1 MITLPA
7 VPSVP
12 TDDESSR
19 GRFPGSNLPPRRL
32 AVFMTLAVLLMM
44 IGLGLFII
52 NRYRALQLHS
62 LGEIGAVYVDK
73 LLAPYALV
81 QRNDDPVSE
90 AVRTAIAEVIQ
101 NNSGAAADVALRIW
115 APQGD
120 LLFSSIQGDTP
131 DMHDPGDLTIAL
143 AGETITRLE
152 TSGPNAGENP
162 LPYPYFE
169 IYVPIHDPQ
178 SGQFVAVGEIYQPAN
193 QILQDRAFVERTVWL
208 VTALATM
215 GMLGMLAL
223 SVRQSEQLEAR
234 LLVKRRL
241 MAQNE
246 QLRREAVQ
254 ARLDAAQSN
263 EQVLN
268 HVGAELHDGPVQLLG
283 LMSLMSESGA
293 RGVLPDGTS
302 FAALAR
308 DVLSQL
314 RILSA
319 GLILPE
325 VENLTTSSV
334 IDLAVTRHRS
344 LSGQD
349 VELDI
354 GTLPERLDAPRSVC
368 LFRVI
373 QEGLSNA
380 LHHGEGDTPP
390 HLRVHQHGKILLI
403 TVRNAPAAATGRSR
417 SKVWHGLGLH
427 GMRRRLD
434 AFGGACQLE
443 TVGQHAVLTV
453 LLPLGSDVPD
463 LGLAQPIS

>member
-1 MITLPA
+1 MMDNPA
-7 VPSVP
+7 PPSVP
-12 TDDESSR
+12 TDDESS
-19 GRFPGSNLPPRRL
+19 GRVLAGRSLPPRRL
-32 AVFMTLAVLLMM
+32 AAFMTFAVLLMM

-73 LLAPYALV
+73 LLAPYALA
-81 QRNDDPVSE
+81 QRSEDPISE
-90 AVRTAIAEVIQ
+90 AVRAAIAEVIQ
-101 NNSGAAADVALRIW
+101 NHSGTAADVTLRIW
-115 APQGD
+115 SPHGD
-120 LLFSSIQGDTP
+120 LLFSSIQDDTP
-131 DMHDPGDLTIAL
+131 DMHDSGDLKIAL

-152 TSGPNAGENP
+152 TSGPKAGENP

-208 VTALATM
+208 MTALATL
-215 GMLGMLAL
+215 GMLALLAL

-293 RGVLPDGTS
+293 RGTLPDGTT

-314 RILSA
+314 RILSS

-349 VELDI
+349 IELDI
-354 GTLPERLDAPRSVC
+354 GTLPDRLDAPRSVC

-380 LHHGEGDTPP
+380 LHHGEGDTS
-390 HLRVHQHGKILLI
+390 HLAVHLHGKILLVS
-403 TVRNAPAAATGRSR
+403 VRNTLAATTDRPR

-434 AFGGACQLE
+434 AFGGSCQLE
-443 TVGQHAVLTV
+443 TVGQQVVLTV
-453 LLPLGSDVPD
+453 LLPLGSEAP
-463 LGLAQPIS
+463 GPGQPIS

>member
-1 MITLPA
+1 MTDDPVAPLVSA
-7 VPSVP
+7 
-12 TDDESSR
+12 DDESTGSV
-19 GRFPGSNLPPRRL
+19 FPGQNLPPRRL

-81 QRNDDPVSE
+81 QRNDDPISE
-90 AVRTAIAEVIQ
+90 AVRAAIAEVIQ
-101 NNSGAAADVALRIW
+101 NDSGTATDVALRIW
-115 APQGD
+115 SPNAD

-131 DMHDPGDLTIAL
+131 DMHDPGDLQIAL

-152 TSGPNAGENP
+152 ISGPEAGENP

-193 QILQDRAFVERTVWL
+193 PILKDRAFVERTVWL
-208 VTALATM
+208 VTAMATL
-215 GMLGMLAL
+215 GMLGLLAL

-234 LLVKRRL
+234 LVVKRRL

-283 LMSLMSESGA
+283 LMSLMSEPDVRAG
-293 RGVLPDGTS
+293 LPDGTS

-308 DVLSQL
+308 DALSQL
-314 RILSA
+314 RILSS

-325 VENLTTSSV
+325 VENLATSNI

-344 LSGQD
+344 LSGQEI
-349 VELDI
+349 ELDI
-354 GTLPERLDAPRSVC
+354 GSLPDRLDAPRAVC

-380 LHHGEGDTPP
+380 LYHGEGDTP
-390 HLRVHQHGKILLI
+390 HLTVHMHRNILLV
-403 TVRNAPAAATGRSR
+403 TVRNRLANTTGRPRSR
-417 SKVWHGLGLH
+417 TWHGLGLQ

-434 AFGGACQLE
+434 AFGGSCQLE
-443 TVGQHAVLTV
+443 RVGEQAVLTV
-453 LLPLGSDVPD
+453 LLPLGGNA
-463 LGLAQPIS
+463 LKGAQPIN